1 MSAYKLIQLGF
12 TTYGNGDTVEQ
23 ARDDAREWLVS
34 PEQAD
39 AVPVVMNTA
48 AVRANHVQG
57 DLIIVPADVADDL
70 GDY

>member
-12 TTYGNGDTVEQ
+12 TTYGNGDTAEQ
-23 ARDDAREWLVS
+23 AREDAREWLDS

-39 AVPVVMNTA
+39 DALLVMNA
-48 AVRANHVQG
+48 GAVRVNHVHG

>member
-12 TTYGNGDTVEQ
+12 TAYGNGDTAEQ
-23 ARDDAREWLVS
+23 AREDAREWLDS

-39 AVPVVMNTA
+39 DAPVVTNSD

-57 DLIIVPADVADDL
+57 DLIIVPADVAADL